1 MLIYPTC
8 KMAPI
13 QGLTGLGGGA
23 TSLNYA
29 GGGGAELTIDGIKY
43 YMDANNSNVM
53 TGSSR
58 TLQYY
63 DRIGYVTK
71 AELGNP
77 PSYNGYFDTGRT
89 GNSAQWQQGQHN
101 NNANSS
107 IYYTA
112 PSGGNTAYFTFDG
125 MPDSGGY
132 GVGTEA
138 SDFSATW
145 GSWSWDGWVRP
156 YGLGTTRI
164 PSGNGTHSTTPI
176 VMSVNKQP
184 YGAGNG
190 LFSAVQHWFYVWRY
204 NSTNAWWGVGNHDS
218 SGGTHTMTG
227 VMPNSNFDWTTNTD
241 WYHFAITLNGSTGKK
256 SVYIDGSLNM
266 SSTNSSFASV
276 ASTHYTHRARLYIG
290 GAAGNGSQIF
300 KGDISMHRYY
310 FQKEL
315 TAAEVL
321 ANYNFQKGLHGK

>member
-1 MLIYPTC
+1 
-8 KMAPI
+8 MAPI

-23 TSLNYA
+23 TSLSNS
-29 GGGGAELTIDGIKY
+29 GGAGVELTTDKLKY

-53 TGSSR
+53 SGSSR
-58 TLQYY
+58 TLQPY
-63 DRIGYVTK
+63 DRIGYVPSS
-71 AELGNP
+71 ELGNP
-77 PSYNGYFDTGRT
+77 PTYGYFTT
-89 GNSAQWQQGQHN
+89 SSSGNSAQWQQGQHN
-101 NNANSS
+101 NNADSS

-125 MPDSGGY
+125 RPSGGGY
-132 GVGTEA
+132 GVGTEN
-138 SDFSATW
+138 SDFDATW

-156 YGLGTTRI
+156 YDLGNFR
-164 PSGNGTHSTTPI
+164 STPYGYYSSNPI

-190 LFSAVQHWFYVWRY
+190 SFSAVQHWFYVWRY

-227 VMPNSNFDWTTNTD
+227 VMPNSNFDWATNTD
-241 WYHFAITLNGSTGKK
+241 WYHFAITVNGSTGKK
-256 SVYIDGSLNM
+256 SVYIDGNLNQ
-266 SSTNSSFASV
+266 SSTNSSFASYQY
-276 ASTHYTHRARLYIG
+276 THYTHRARLYIG
-290 GAAGNGSQIF
+290 GAAGNGSQVF
-300 KGDISMHRYY
+300 RGDISMHRYY

-321 ANYNFQKGLHGK
+321 ANYKFQKGLHGK

>member
-1 MLIYPTC
+1 MSPMQQIL
-8 KMAPI
+8 
-13 QGLTGLGGGA
+13 LGA
-23 TSLNYA
+23 ASSPSQITTDKLF
-29 GGGGAELTIDGIKY
+29 Y

-53 TGSSR
+53 SGSSR
-58 TLQYY
+58 TLSPY
-63 DRIGYVTK
+63 DRIGYVPK
-71 AELGNP
+71 ADLNNP
-77 PSYNGYFDTGRT
+77 PGYGFFNTGSS

-101 NNANSS
+101 NNADSS

-112 PSGGNTAYFTFDG
+112 PSGNNTAYFTFDG
-125 MPDSGGY
+125 RPSGGGY
-132 GVGTEA
+132 GVGTEN

-156 YGLGTTRI
+156 YDLGNARSS
-164 PSGNGTHSTTPI
+164 PGSGTHSTTPI

-190 LFSAVQHWFYVWRY
+190 QFSATQHWFYVWRY

-218 SGGTHTMTG
+218 SGTQHTMTG
-227 VMPNSNFDWTTNTD
+227 VMPNSNFDWATNTD

-276 ASTHYTHRARLYIG
+276 ASTSYTHKSRLYIG
-290 GAAGNGSQIF
+290 GAAGNGSQVF
-300 KGDISMHRYY
+300 RGDISMHRYY

-321 ANYNFQKGLHGK
+321 NNYNVQKSIHGKP